1 MLIKDIKLPLSWK
14 SHLKDELGEKYIE
27 EIISFLK
34 QNYKNGKEIFP
45 KPSLI
50 FNAFNYSDFENI
62 KVVILGQDPYHGNGQ
77 AHGLS
82 FSVPKTVPL
91 PPSLKN
97 IYKELSTDLE
107 IQVDYKNGNLEK
119 WAKQG
124 VFLLNSTLTVE
135 KNKPLSHSKIGW
147 ERFTSKVIEI
157 LSKKRKNLVFIL
169 WGKHAQN
176 KIKNINHKEHLII
189 ESPHPSP
196 LSSYRGFFGSKP
208 FSKTNKYLRSKNIEE
223 VNWSMVNK
231 LENRL

>member
-1 MLIKDIKLPLSWK
+1 MKDIKLPLSWK

-223 VNWSMVNK
+223 VDWSMVNK

>member
-1 MLIKDIKLPLSWK
+1 MIKDIKLPLSWK
-14 SHLKDELGEKYIE
+14 SHLNDELGKKYIE

-135 KNKPLSHSKIGW
+135 KNKPFSHSKIGW

-176 KIKNINHKEHLII
+176 KIKIIDHKEHLII
-189 ESPHPSP
+189 KSPHPSP
-196 LSSYRGFFGSKP
+196 LSSYRGFFGSRP

>member
-1 MLIKDIKLPLSWK
+1 LIKDIKLPLSWK

-223 VNWSMVNK
+223 VDWSMVNK

>member
-1 MLIKDIKLPLSWK
+1 MIKDIKLPLSWK

-97 IYKELSTDLE
+97 IYKELSNDLE

>member
-1 MLIKDIKLPLSWK
+1 MIKDIKLPLSWK

-223 VNWSMVNK
+223 VDWSMVNK

>member
-1 MLIKDIKLPLSWK
+1 MDIQNYKKLLINNNIWNFDK
-14 SHLKDELGEKYIE
+14 KYIE

-135 KNKPLSHSKIGW
+135 KNKPFSHSKIGW

-176 KIKNINHKEHLII
+176 KIKIIDHKEHLII
-189 ESPHPSP
+189 KSPHPSP
-196 LSSYRGFFGSKP
+196 LSLYRGFFGSRP

>member
-1 MLIKDIKLPLSWK
+1 MIKDIKLPLCWK
-14 SHLKDELGEKYIE
+14 SHLKEEMGKKYIE
-27 EIISFLK
+27 EITSFLI
-34 QNYKNGKEIFP
+34 QNYKKGKEIFP

-50 FNAFNYSDFENI
+50 FNAFNYCDFESI
-62 KVVILGQDPYHGNGQ
+62 KVVILGQDPYHNQGQ

-82 FSVPKTVPL
+82 FSVPITVPL

-97 IYKELSTDLE
+97 IYKELSTDLG

-147 ERFTSKVIEI
+147 DIFTSKVIEI
-157 LSKKRKNLVFIL
+157 LSNKRKNLVFIL
-169 WGKHAQN
+169 WGNHAQN
-176 KIKNINHKEHLII
+176 KLKNINLKDHFII

-196 LSSYRGFFGSKP
+196 LSSYRGFFGSRP
-208 FSKTNKYLRSKNIEE
+208 FSKTNEYLRSKNIKEID
-223 VNWSMVNK
+223 WG
-231 LENRL
+231 